1 MKTIILGND
10 AAVDALEVLG
20 GAEYYQNARR
30 EYLEIIVAKEGNTV
44 EALEAV
50 LSPEN
55 CAAMT
60 IAETVEGE
68 EETEQYVHEGY
79 VIRGTVKV
87 YRDERDDTWKISV
100 RRYQQ
105 TEMERTVAS
114 LQAAV
119 AALQAG
125 A

>member
-10 AAVDALEVLG
+10 ATVDALEVLG

-30 EYLEIIVAKEGNTV
+30 EYLEIIVAKEGNTA

-55 CAAMT
+55 CATMT
-60 IAETVEGE
+60 IAETAEGTE
-68 EETEQYVHEGY
+68 EAEQYVHEGY
-79 VIRGTVKV
+79 VIRGTVKI

-105 TEMERTVAS
+105 TEMERTVAN

>member
-44 EALEAV
+44 EVLEAV

-55 CAAMT
+55 CATMT
-60 IAETVEGE
+60 IAEMVEGS

-79 VIRGTVKV
+79 VIRGTVKI

-105 TEMERTVAS
+105 TEMERTVAN

-119 AALQAG
+119 AALQSG